1 MHNNVEC
8 EMNKLIRISDAI
20 IRLNHNAAA
29 VLLGIASILVFYQVI
44 TRFVLGDS
52 AGWSEVLARAVII
65 WTVFLVS
72 GPAIRFGRMIP
83 IDAIRNLF
91 APDKQIWIMRV
102 VTIAT
107 LLVLFVLV
115 WFGYKM
121 TVRVAHQEVAM
132 LNVSVSW
139 FYAALPI
146 GSLLAI
152 PGVFLAQWDA
162 EKGHLAHLDKDIDE
176 ETVE

>member
-1 MHNNVEC
+1 M
-8 EMNKLIRISDAI
+8 KRLTQISDAI

-29 VLLGIASILVFYQVI
+29 VLLAIASVLVFYQVI
-44 TRFVLGDS
+44 TRFILGDS
-52 AGWSEVLARAVII
+52 AAWSEILARAVII

-72 GPAIRFGRMIP
+72 GPAIRLGRMIP

-91 APDKQIWIMRV
+91 PPEKQILIIRV
-102 VTIAT
+102 VTVAT
-107 LLVLFVLV
+107 LIVLFVLI

-139 FYAALPI
+139 FYAAIPI
-146 GSLLAI
+146 GALLAL
-152 PGVFLAQWDA
+152 PGVFLAHWEA
-162 EKGHLAHLDKDIDE
+162 EQGHLAHLDKDIDE